1 MRYINDYHGSAFVS
15 SMMAVGQK
23 SSLSMLMYYE
33 GRPGLYCGL
42 FDEFGKPQKPYY
54 AFACFRDIRA
64 LGNAVDSEDTDF
76 VYSLASTNGTD
87 SAVMLSHFEDNDE
100 DNLYSDIKLSIK
112 DIPNENGIKAQFY
125 LVDKDNDMVLLREEY
140 ISNKDFSLFI
150 KTRNYSTLLIKF
162 SPIE

>member
-1 MRYINDYHGSAFVS
+1 
-15 SMMAVGQK
+15 
-23 SSLSMLMYYE
+23 MYYE

-100 DNLYSDIKLSIK
+100 DNLYRDIKLSIK